1 MKTFLKKYSQIW
13 VLLYV
18 FIYFP
23 WFFYLEKTVT
33 SNYTV
38 LHTHL
43 DDRIPFIEYF
53 IIPYLL
59 WFIYI
64 IATVL
69 FFLFKRP
76 KADFYRLAAYLFGG
90 MSICLLICT
99 IFPNG
104 LDLRPELD
112 PDKNIFTKLISVLY
126 TADTNTN
133 VFPSIHVFASIGA
146 HTAISRT
153 EFSKRFR
160 FVKPASAVLMVLII
174 LSTMFLKQHSVID
187 VIGAIVLSFC
197 MYGLVYFPVRDYS
210 AGTARQKLHTRFNK
224 ISKDS
229 TLP

>member
-1 MKTFLKKYSQIW
+1 M
-13 VLLYV
+13 
-18 FIYFP
+18 
-23 WFFYLEKTVT
+23 
-33 SNYTV
+33 
-38 LHTHL
+38 
-43 DDRIPFIEYF
+43 
-53 IIPYLL
+53 
-59 WFIYI
+59 
-64 IATVL
+64 
-69 FFLFKRP
+69 
-76 KADFYRLAAYLFGG
+76 
-90 MSICLLICT
+90 ICT

-153 EFSKRFR
+153 VFSKRFR
-160 FVKPASAVLMVLII
+160 FVKPTSAVLMVLII

-187 VIGAIVLSFC
+187 VVGAIVLSFC
-197 MYGLVYFPVRDYS
+197 MYGLVYFPARDYS
-210 AGTARQKLHTRFNK
+210 AGTAKQKLRTRFSK